1 MSLSEWKLFDRGSD
15 AGQGIAEG
23 CSAIDRVG
31 RLFVLQLCYALE
43 NDKPR
48 SIAGSFVQTETFVV
62 PNLENGTQT
71 VPSIDDFV
79 VICDDFG
86 GIF

>member
-1 MSLSEWKLFDRGSD
+1 MSLSEWKLFGRGRD

-23 CSAIDRVG
+23 RSAIDRVG

-43 NDKPR
+43 NDKPG
-48 SIAGSFVQTETFVV
+48 SIAGPFVQTETLGV
-62 PNLENGTQT
+62 PNLENGAQT
-71 VPSIDDFV
+71 VSSIDDFV

-86 GIF
+86 GIV